1 MTNHHDQDVP
11 ALDPQVFHMAKLL
24 ALHPNARRALEASIE
39 RQQQQQREAAAP
51 ARVDMSCPHCAAPGI
66 TYLTLPTSAGTRE
79 FQRRPMDCCQSA
91 LCDAAENALRYACN
105 PNNDPV
111 ERVDAA
117 DRYAALRESI
127 TAPELLERLHM
138 HEDVLASVE
147 QRIFGLNRP
156 QGGVDK

>member
-1 MTNHHDQDVP
+1 MTNHHDQDAT

-24 ALHPNARRALEASIE
+24 SLHPNARRALEASIE
-39 RQQQQQREAAAP
+39 RQQQQRAAAAP
-51 ARVDMSCPHCAAPGI
+51 APVDMSCPHCTAPGV
-66 TYLTLPTSAGTRE
+66 TYLTLPTANGPRE
-79 FQRRPMDCCQSA
+79 FQRRPMDCCQPA

-127 TAPELLERLHM
+127 TTPELMERLHM
-138 HEDVLASVE
+138 HEVVLATVE
-147 QRIFGLNRP
+147 QRVSGLNRP